1 MGKYTAL
8 YTVLGSASVLI
19 GTQAAQATKN
29 DVSISCLIYDN
40 LSLYDL
46 RQIQSQ
52 ATDYSV
58 KKGDETFYF
67 NLCGQTI
74 GGCAANSEIFAYKKA
89 TDGSCTELTDL
100 NVKSR
105 KVVVN
110 GKQENNVELKFG
122 SPKK

>member
-1 MGKYTAL
+1 MRRYSTL
-8 YTVLGSASVLI
+8 FTVLGSVTVALM
-19 GTQAAQATKN
+19 GAEAADATKK

-52 ATDYSV
+52 LKDYDV

-74 GGCAANSEIFAYKKA
+74 EGCKPDSEIFAYKKA
-89 TDGSCTELTDL
+89 TDGTCTELTDL
-100 NVKSR
+100 NVESR
-105 KVVVN
+105 KVI
-110 GKQENNVELKFG
+110 
-122 SPKK
+122 